1 MPVRRGRGQVGLY
14 LNWKVPRGMARL
26 VFGRDRSRV
35 FAVEPLL
42 TAGPCSA
49 EKACCNGVDLF
60 LSRCFSGIQPGFPAD
75 TQTGRFTFG
84 LLVII
89 MNENASPGTES
100 ESTVKHFLRPVVRF
114 AFRRNAVFFSVWS
127 RFLTVCGGDCKSGP
141 VRPQRSLYTDET
153 GLSRFRTWLCRPYR
167 N

>member
-1 MPVRRGRGQVGLY
+1 MKFVRKMDEMELHLS
-14 LNWKVPRGMARL
+14 LNAI
-26 VFGRDRSRV
+26 RV
-35 FAVEPLL
+35 AWFFTVM
-42 TAGPCSA
+42 
-49 EKACCNGVDLF
+49 VLF
-60 LSRCFSGIQPGFPAD
+60 VWGIWEHA
-75 TQTGRFTFG
+75 QTGRFTFG

-89 MNENASPGTES
+89 TNKNASPGTES